1 MTRLTRRNLL
11 GLAGSVAGLAACGQT
26 SDVAPGGRVNMDAD
40 TRAPYD
46 GEVAFRHGVA
56 SGDPLPDRVIL
67 WTRVTPLGAIN
78 KPVPVSYGVFTDRER
93 TRPVAFGLTMAE
105 PGRDFC
111 VKVDAE
117 GLEPD
122 TEYFFQFVA
131 RATGGEM
138 GSPLG
143 RTRTA
148 PPAGTSPTLKLAVIS
163 CSNYPFGLFN
173 VYREIGSRS
182 DLDAVVHLGDY
193 IYEYGVDGYG
203 GATGQEIGRNHDPIM
218 ETVTLDDYRIRHAQY
233 KSDPDLQAAHA
244 AAPWLCTWDDHES
257 TNNSYRSGA
266 ENHNPEENEGDWT
279 DRKQAAVQA
288 YLEWM
293 PVRDPEPGRAREAI
307 YRRFDFGDTAT
318 VFCLESRLTG
328 RSDEISWFAELGG
341 LEPAQIPMAAAR
353 TMTKVQAEDRTMLGA
368 AQEDWLAEGLKASVA
383 RGAAWQVLANQV
395 IMARVRPP
403 NFTRTLTP
411 EQIAAVENGYVQQ
424 LIPFSQLG
432 LPWNLDA
439 WDGFPAARER
449 LYAAAAEAGAR
460 LVTLTGDTHTAWA
473 NDLHDGEGRLRGVE
487 FGCTSVTSPGF
498 GTYMPGV
505 PGLGEMFEAAN
516 EDVVHYDPHG
526 HGYVLVT
533 LTEDTARADFIK
545 VSTILETDY
554 ESSVADSFLATRE
567 GKGMIGLVEARKG

>member
-11 GLAGSVAGLAACGQT
+11 GLASSAVGLAACGQR
-26 SDVAPGGRVNMDAD
+26 SDVNRGGRVNMDAD
-40 TRAPYD
+40 TRAPYE
-46 GEVAFRHGVA
+46 GEVAFEHGVA
-56 SGDPLPDRVIL
+56 SGDPLADRVIL
-67 WTRVTPLGAIN
+67 WTRVTPKASSPQPI
-78 KPVPVSYGVFTDRER
+78 PVSYGVFADRER
-93 TRPVAFGLTMAE
+93 EKPVAFGLTMAE

-111 VKVDAE
+111 VKVDVD

-131 RATGGEM
+131 RATSGQL

-148 PPAGTSPTLKLAVIS
+148 APAGTSPSLKLAVIS

-173 VYREIGSRS
+173 VYRDIGARN
-182 DLDAVVHLGDY
+182 DLDAVIHLGDY

-203 GATGQEIGRNHDPIM
+203 GAVGQEIGRNHDPIT
-218 ETVTLDDYRIRHAQY
+218 EIVTLDDYRMRHAQY
-233 KSDPDLQAAHA
+233 KSDTDLQAAHA

-266 ENHNPEENEGDWT
+266 ENHNPEENEGDWS

-293 PVRDPEPGRAREAI
+293 PVRDPEPGLAREAI

-318 VFCLESRLTG
+318 IFCLESRLTG
-328 RSDEISWFAELGG
+328 RSEEISWFAELGG
-341 LEPAQIPMAAAR
+341 LEPAQIPMAAAK

-368 AQEDWLAEGLKASVA
+368 TQEQWLAQGLRASVR

-395 IMARVRPP
+395 VMARVRPP
-403 NFTRTLTP
+403 NFTRTLT
-411 EQIAAVENGYVQQ
+411 EDQIGAVENGYVQQ

-439 WDGFPAARER
+439 WDGFPAARDR
-449 LYAAAAEAGAR
+449 LYAAAAEAGAN

-473 NDLHDGEGRLRGVE
+473 NDLHDGEGELRGVE

-526 HGYVLVT
+526 HGYSLVT
-533 LTEDTARADFIK
+533 LTKDTARADFIK
-545 VSTILETDY
+545 VSTILEPDY
-554 ESSVADSFLATRE
+554 EASVTESFLTVRE
-567 GKGMIGLVEARKG
+567 NGRMSGLTEA